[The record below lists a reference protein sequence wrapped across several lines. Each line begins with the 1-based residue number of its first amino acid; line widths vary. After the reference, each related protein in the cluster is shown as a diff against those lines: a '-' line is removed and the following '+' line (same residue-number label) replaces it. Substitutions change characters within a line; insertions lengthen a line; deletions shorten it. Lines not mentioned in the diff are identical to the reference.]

1 MKHYTSI
8 EQSKRLIELGLG
20 FNTADMSY
28 PRELYLG
35 ESEYP
40 VVIADDFKVDWTKAL
55 PCWSVAALL
64 ELMPKQIIYEEES
77 CSPIL
82 LSYKNDWYAC
92 IYVNK
97 YMEFAFDPIGDR
109 ETAIEA
115 CYEMVCWL
123 LENKY
128 I

>member
-40 VVIADDFKVDWTKAL
+40 VVIAYGFKVDWTKAL
-55 PCWSVAALL
+55 PSWSLAALL
-64 ELMPKQIIYEEES
+64 ELIP
-77 CSPIL
+77 SPTLGKVEAKGFNQWYCNTINFIGFGEKNF
-82 LSYKNDWYAC
+82 SYDGGYHDDPISAC
-92 IYVNK
+92 IEV
-97 YMEFAFDPIGDR
+97 I
-109 ETAIEA
+109 I
-115 CYEMVCWL
+115 WL

>member
-1 MKHYTSI
+1 ML
-8 EQSKRLIELGLG
+8 LILGL
-20 FNTADMSY
+20 NPESADMFWMLDSKDY
-28 PRELYLG
+28 YEPVCIPYS
-35 ESEYP
+35 ESG
-40 VVIADDFKVDWTKAL
+40 ADKDDGI